1 MLKHHTDTFVVA
13 LAETPRNENLYAHG
27 KAHRQSGKDEV
38 IQARHHGATQ
48 FVSTEMTQE
57 SGISEGDDGLRQVTQ
72 HNGVRDAP
80 DFLIRNGGF
89 NHSAKIVIYR
99 DTLCVEIVQKSIP
112 KSFKT

>member
-1 MLKHHTDTFVVA
+1 MLKHHTDALVVA
-13 LAETPRNENLYAHG
+13 LAEASRNENLNAHG
-27 KAHRQSGKDEV
+27 KAHRQSREDEV
-38 IQARHHGATQ
+38 IQACHHGTAQ
-48 FVSTEMTQE
+48 LVGAKVTQE
-57 SGISEGDDGLRQVTQ
+57 SGVSEGDDGLRQVTQ